1 MMNITRIT
9 RIWALPVVIVWWMVV
24 GSMGAAAVSPP
35 TLVSVSTDSSQR
47 YTAKGHIASSAPPTL
62 VSVSTDSSQ
71 SIIATWTLPEAVY
84 FQYLTWNTDGSLSSR
99 WPAPGQ
105 GTPLDCDYD
114 QPSTDCTGYIDVT
127 SPTSTTAT
135 ISGLDPGTY
144 YVQLR
149 TRVVLWPDGV
159 YSAVRWSNV
168 LSVVVLPRV
177 VVSPPPD
184 PSTTATVAIVGRLIV
199 NGTPATG
206 SVLLRAGDKI
216 TAGTDGDGFSFSDG
230 SKVVLKKGTTFIF
243 TGPNTGR
250 LSLGSIWL
258 SLKKRKFQVTTTNAI
273 AGVRGTILTVEVT
286 KTFTRLRT
294 YQGAVTFKNVKGK
307 TKRTVTV
314 KKGFESIVRLTK
326 PPTKPH
332 KFKKPTKPFWA

>member
-1 MMNITRIT
+1 MMNIIRTTRL
-9 RIWALPVVIVWWMVV
+9 WALPVVIVWWMVV
-24 GSMGAAAVSPP
+24 GSVGAAAVTPP
-35 TLVSVSTDSSQR
+35 TLVSVT
-47 YTAKGHIASSAPPTL
+47 GG
-62 VSVSTDSSQ
+62 SQ
-71 SIIATWTLPEAVY
+71 SIIASWTLTESVY
-84 FQYLTWNTDGSLSSR
+84 FQRLAWSTDGSLEPA
-99 WPAPGQ
+99 WPAPSQ
-105 GTPLDCDYD
+105 GIPLDCELGSDCPFNYD
-114 QPSTDCTGYIDVT
+114 VNS
-127 SPTSTTAT
+127 STSTTAT
-135 ISGLDPGTY
+135 ISGVDPGTY
-144 YVQLR
+144 YVQL
-149 TRVVLWPDGV
+149 VVRAVAFGP
-159 YSAVRWSNV
+159 YSAFRYSNV
-168 LSVVVLPRV
+168 LSVVVL
-177 VVSPPPD
+177 PPPD

-258 SLKKRKFQVTTTNAI
+258 SLEKRKFQVTTTNAI

-294 YQGAVTFKNVKGK
+294 YQGAVTFKNFKGK